1 MTGTDGTRPLP
12 DEPTAEDPPVVSAP
26 VDVPAAGPTQEAADV
41 TVDADDDGPVID
53 PRDPLGLGDVA
64 VDEPTTGGAG
74 VDEARGL
81 GAGAAAGADGP
92 TTSPGGLPFQDEAVP
107 VPADPATAGPA
118 TADPAGP
125 DDGPA
130 HEDPAHDALSTSD
143 PSAGDPSDATRP
155 ADAAL
160 DPAAVAPAASESLD
174 STDQRADAAA
184 SSPDGQPPD
193 GRVQDAGAGAPPVVP
208 RSARSGWAR
217 LGHAMRP
224 RTTQGQLI
232 TAGLCALLGFALVVQ
247 VRQTTDTQLGA
258 LRQND
263 LVRLLDETTTR
274 TDELEQESQDLQRE
288 RDELL
293 SGSDRQQ
300 AALDAARRNAAMQ
313 GILTGRL
320 PATGPGVRITLS
332 EPEGEI
338 RPATML
344 HVLEELRNAGAE
356 AMELN
361 GQRIT
366 ASSAFTGTRGAVEL
380 DGTVIVPPYRWL
392 VIGDPDTIAPALEIP
407 GGALV
412 RVRADGGRATVE
424 KSDRVDVTA
433 VRVLPDP
440 VHASPAT
447 DEG

>member
-1 MTGTDGTRPLP
+1 MTTTDGPEPYEPPGVGSPL
-12 DEPTAEDPPVVSAP
+12 
-26 VDVPAAGPTQEAADV
+26 
-41 TVDADDDGPVID
+41 DDGPVID
-53 PRDPLGLGDVA
+53 PRDPLGLGDLRLGGPRDERTP
-64 VDEPTTGGAG
+64 DEPDVVTTTLPATTRRARTARPDDAVPDPVPDPVPDALQPASAG
-74 VDEARGL
+74 TP
-81 GAGAAAGADGP
+81 AAGDVEHAPPVGSSTDVGTDHVAGHVAASHVGDDAADDVV
-92 TTSPGGLPFQDEAVP
+92 TD
-107 VPADPATAGPA
+107 AGR
-118 TADPAGP
+118 DV
-125 DDGPA
+125 
-130 HEDPAHDALSTSD
+130 
-143 PSAGDPSDATRP
+143 AGDA
-155 ADAAL
+155 ADAPVDG
-160 DPAAVAPAASESLD
+160 DPAAGEETGDGRDV
-174 STDQRADAAA
+174 RADVPPGSDDAGG
-184 SSPDGQPPD
+184 DGQP
-193 GRVQDAGAGAPPVVP
+193 APAVRP
-208 RSARSGWAR
+208 ARSGWAR

-247 VRQTTDTQLGA
+247 VRQATDTQLGA

-274 TDELEQESQDLQRE
+274 TDELEQESLDLQRE

-300 AALDAARRNAAMQ
+300 AALDAARRTAAMQ

-332 EPEGEI
+332 EPDGEI

-361 GQRIT
+361 GHRIT
-366 ASSAFTGTRGAVEL
+366 ASSAFTGSRGAIEL
-380 DGTVIVPPYRWL
+380 DGALVESPFRWT

-412 RVRADGGRATVE
+412 RVRADGGRGTVE

-433 VRVLPDP
+433 VRALPDP
-440 VHASPAT
+440 VHASPVA
-447 DEG
+447 DPG

>member
-1 MTGTDGTRPLP
+1 MSSADGPRPDPSGTPGTDA
-12 DEPTAEDPPVVSAP
+12 EP
-26 VDVPAAGPTQEAADV
+26 G
-41 TVDADDDGPVID
+41 DGPVID
-53 PRDPLGLGDVA
+53 PRDPLGLGDLPLDDVDAGERSAPQVARETTDEQDAPVQDVPAVQDVPQSDQPGEPPEGDGRDDRAQDDDPSEPAPDHDA
-64 VDEPTTGGAG
+64 VDEPAQAPSSA
-74 VDEARGL
+74 DSSAR
-81 GAGAAAGADGP
+81 P
-92 TTSPGGLPFQDEAVP
+92 
-107 VPADPATAGPA
+107 
-118 TADPAGP
+118 
-125 DDGPA
+125 
-130 HEDPAHDALSTSD
+130 
-143 PSAGDPSDATRP
+143 
-155 ADAAL
+155 
-160 DPAAVAPAASESLD
+160 
-174 STDQRADAAA
+174 
-184 SSPDGQPPD
+184 
-193 GRVQDAGAGAPPVVP
+193 
-208 RSARSGWAR
+208 ARSGWAR

-247 VRQTTDTQLGA
+247 VRQATDTQLGA

-274 TDELEQESQDLQRE
+274 TDELEQESLDLQRE

-300 AALDAARRNAAMQ
+300 AALDAARRTAAMQ

-320 PATGPGVRITLS
+320 PATGPGVRITLT
-332 EPEGEI
+332 EPDGEI

-361 GQRIT
+361 GHRIT
-366 ASSAFTGTRGAVEL
+366 ASSAFTGSRGAVEL
-380 DGTVIVPPYRWL
+380 DGVIIRAPFRWS

-412 RVRADGGRATVE
+412 RVRADGGRGTVE

-433 VRVLPDP
+433 VLTPHEP
-440 VHASPAT
+440 VHASPAS

>member
-1 MTGTDGTRPLP
+1 M
-12 DEPTAEDPPVVSAP
+12 
-26 VDVPAAGPTQEAADV
+26 
-41 TVDADDDGPVID
+41 ID
-53 PRDPLGLGDVA
+53 PRDPLGLGDLHPG
-64 VDEPTTGGAG
+64 DE
-74 VDEARGL
+74 E
-81 GAGAAAGADGP
+81 
-92 TTSPGGLPFQDEAVP
+92 E
-107 VPADPATAGPA
+107 
-118 TADPAGP
+118 
-125 DDGPA
+125 
-130 HEDPAHDALSTSD
+130 
-143 PSAGDPSDATRP
+143 GDR
-155 ADAAL
+155 
-160 DPAAVAPAASESLD
+160 PAAVANGDPSPASAPE
-174 STDQRADAAA
+174 DQRASEAVANQDVANA
-184 SSPDGQPPD
+184 DGDLPTEAPLT
-193 GRVQDAGAGAPPVVP
+193 AGAGPEVDPQEPPGAEVPDPAAPPVADERQETP
-208 RSARSGWAR
+208 SPSGAQTGAGDAARPQRSGWAR

-224 RTTQGQLI
+224 RTTPGQLMA
-232 TAGLCALLGFALVVQ
+232 AGLCALLGFALVAQVQ
-247 VRQTTDTQLGA
+247 QTTDTQLGA

-274 TDELEQESQDLQRE
+274 TGELEQESLDLQRE

-300 AALDAARRNAAMQ
+300 AALDAARRTAAMQ

-320 PATGPGVRITLS
+320 PATGPGVRITLT

-366 ASSAFTGTRGAVEL
+366 ASSAFTGTRGDVVL
-380 DGTVIVPPYRWL
+380 DGSRLESPFRWS

-412 RVRADGGRATVE
+412 RVRADGGRGTVE

-433 VRVLPDP
+433 LRELPDP
-440 VHASPAT
+440 VHATPVE

>member
-1 MTGTDGTRPLP
+1 MTGAEPDRPQDAGSADEAGQVPVRDGGTRDDDLC
-12 DEPTAEDPPVVSAP
+12 
-26 VDVPAAGPTQEAADV
+26 
-41 TVDADDDGPVID
+41 DDGPVID
-53 PRDPLGLGDVA
+53 PRDPLGLGD
-64 VDEPTTGGAG
+64 
-74 VDEARGL
+74 L
-81 GAGAAAGADGP
+81 G
-92 TTSPGGLPFQDEAVP
+92 
-107 VPADPATAGPA
+107 
-118 TADPAGP
+118 
-125 DDGPA
+125 
-130 HEDPAHDALSTSD
+130 
-143 PSAGDPSDATRP
+143 PSDATGTPPPLAAPTPLAAPGQDASGQDPVVLDAPVSDELVPDERGTDERGTDGHGPDEQGEGALGEGAPGTSDAPHLPP
-155 ADAAL
+155 ATDARTRA
-160 DPAAVAPAASESLD
+160 
-174 STDQRADAAA
+174 ADAAA
-184 SSPDGQPPD
+184 PA
-193 GRVQDAGAGAPPVVP
+193 DAGASAAPPAGATVDDARGGGVGARP
-208 RSARSGWAR
+208 PRSGWAR

-274 TDELEQESQDLQRE
+274 TDELEQESRDLQRE

-300 AALDAARRNAAMQ
+300 AALDAARRTAAMQ

-320 PATGPGVRITLS
+320 PATGPGVRITLT
-332 EPEGEI
+332 EPDGEI
-338 RPATML
+338 RPTTLL

-366 ASSAFTGTRGAVEL
+366 ASTAVTGVRGAIEV
-380 DGTVIVPPYRWL
+380 DGTVITSPFRWT

-407 GGALV
+407 GGALA
-412 RVRADGGRATVE
+412 RVRSDGGRGTVE
-424 KSDRVDVTA
+424 KADRVDVEA
-433 VRVLPDP
+433 VRELPDP
-440 VHASPAT
+440 VHATPDT

>member
-1 MTGTDGTRPLP
+1 M
-12 DEPTAEDPPVVSAP
+12 S
-26 VDVPAAGPTQEAADV
+26 
-41 TVDADDDGPVID
+41 
-53 PRDPLGLGDVA
+53 
-64 VDEPTTGGAG
+64 
-74 VDEARGL
+74 
-81 GAGAAAGADGP
+81 
-92 TTSPGGLPFQDEAVP
+92 
-107 VPADPATAGPA
+107 
-118 TADPAGP
+118 
-125 DDGPA
+125 
-130 HEDPAHDALSTSD
+130 
-143 PSAGDPSDATRP
+143 
-155 ADAAL
+155 
-160 DPAAVAPAASESLD
+160 
-174 STDQRADAAA
+174 
-184 SSPDGQPPD
+184 
-193 GRVQDAGAGAPPVVP
+193 GAPGVARP
-208 RSARSGWAR
+208 ARSGWAR
-217 LGHAMRP
+217 LAHAVRP

-274 TDELEQESQDLQRE
+274 TDELEREALDLQRE
-288 RDELL
+288 RDELV

-300 AALDAARRNAAMQ
+300 AALDAARRTAAMQ

-320 PATGPGVRITLS
+320 PATGPGVRITLT
-332 EPEGEI
+332 EPDGDI

-361 GQRIT
+361 GHRII

-380 DGTVIVPPYRWL
+380 DGEVLQPPYRWT

-433 VRVLPDP
+433 VRELPEP
-440 VHASPAT
+440 VHASPVP
-447 DEG
+447 EQG

>member
-1 MTGTDGTRPLP
+1 MTGTEPDRPQ
-12 DEPTAEDPPVVSAP
+12 D
-26 VDVPAAGPTQEAADV
+26 DVPVEDAVGHGPARDDDDV
-41 TVDADDDGPVID
+41 RDDGPVID
-53 PRDPLGLGDVA
+53 PRDPLGLGDL
-64 VDEPTTGGAG
+64 DPTGATGPPPAPPVGAG
-74 VDEARGL
+74 HDASDQDSADEESADEES
-81 GAGAAAGADGP
+81 AGGDGP
-92 TTSPGGLPFQDEAVP
+92 GPDAPDPDAPGPDVP
-107 VPADPATAGPA
+107 HPAEPAPVAPPAPAGPA
-118 TADPAGP
+118 TATLPPATDPHT
-125 DDGPA
+125 PA
-130 HEDPAHDALSTSD
+130 T
-143 PSAGDPSDATRP
+143 
-155 ADAAL
+155 
-160 DPAAVAPAASESLD
+160 
-174 STDQRADAAA
+174 
-184 SSPDGQPPD
+184 
-193 GRVQDAGAGAPPVVP
+193 GAGAPAAETPAAAGTPTPVPAGAAVDDTP
-208 RSARSGWAR
+208 GGAAGARPPRSGWAR

-274 TDELEQESQDLQRE
+274 TDELEQESRDLQRE

-300 AALDAARRNAAMQ
+300 AALDAARRTAAMQ

-320 PATGPGVRITLS
+320 PATGPGVRVTLT
-332 EPEGEI
+332 EPDGGI
-338 RPATML
+338 RPTTLL

-366 ASSAFTGTRGAVEL
+366 ASTAITGVRGAIEV
-380 DGTVIVPPYRWL
+380 DGTVITSPFRWT

-407 GGALV
+407 GGALA
-412 RVRADGGRATVE
+412 RVRSDGGRGTVE
-424 KSDRVDVTA
+424 KADRVDVEA
-433 VRVLPDP
+433 VRELPDP
-440 VHASPAT
+440 VYATPDT

>member
-1 MTGTDGTRPLP
+1 MTEPQGVDRP
-12 DEPTAEDPPVVSAP
+12 DRD
-26 VDVPAAGPTQEAADV
+26 AAGGEPSPP
-41 TVDADDDGPVID
+41 DGPVID
-53 PRDPLGLGDVA
+53 PRDPLGLGDLPPEPQKRDAPDGGGEDGPGVGDQ
-64 VDEPTTGGAG
+64 DEDSP
-74 VDEARGL
+74 
-81 GAGAAAGADGP
+81 AGAD
-92 TTSPGGLPFQDEAVP
+92 D
-107 VPADPATAGPA
+107 
-118 TADPAGP
+118 AGP
-125 DDGPA
+125 DD
-130 HEDPAHDALSTSD
+130 
-143 PSAGDPSDATRP
+143 
-155 ADAAL
+155 ADA
-160 DPAAVAPAASESLD
+160 PAEARVEAPPAVDDVAEEGPDAP
-174 STDQRADAAA
+174 
-184 SSPDGQPPD
+184 P
-193 GRVQDAGAGAPPVVP
+193 GAPSPVRP
-208 RSARSGWAR
+208 PARSGWAR

-224 RTTQGQLI
+224 RTTQGQLL
-232 TAGLCALLGFALVVQ
+232 TAALCALLGFALVVQ

-274 TDELEQESQDLQRE
+274 TDELEQESLDLQRE

-300 AALDAARRNAAMQ
+300 AALDAARRTAEMQ

-320 PATGPGVRITLS
+320 PATGPGVRITLT
-332 EPEGEI
+332 EPDGEI

-361 GQRIT
+361 GHRIT

-380 DGTVIVPPYRWL
+380 DGAALTSPFRWT

-424 KSDRVDVTA
+424 KSDSVDVTA
-433 VRVLPDP
+433 VRALPDP
-440 VHASPAT
+440 VHATPV
-447 DEG
+447 EGQG

>member
-1 MTGTDGTRPLP
+1 MTSADGTRPDPSGEP
-12 DEPTAEDPPVVSAP
+12 DTETPL
-26 VDVPAAGPTQEAADV
+26 
-41 TVDADDDGPVID
+41 DDGPVID
-53 PRDPLGLGDVA
+53 PRDPLGLGALPLGDPDLDADADERSMPVVAAQSPDEQDAPAQDVLP
-64 VDEPTTGGAG
+64 VEHPDEPPVGAARDDRSDDDRSDDGGSDDGGSDDLHADDLLSDADEPLAVRSPDEGPDGDGSVDG
-74 VDEARGL
+74 VDD
-81 GAGAAAGADGP
+81 AGGESSQGPPSAAA
-92 TTSPGGLPFQDEAVP
+92 V
-107 VPADPATAGPA
+107 
-118 TADPAGP
+118 
-125 DDGPA
+125 
-130 HEDPAHDALSTSD
+130 
-143 PSAGDPSDATRP
+143 RP
-155 ADAAL
+155 
-160 DPAAVAPAASESLD
+160 
-174 STDQRADAAA
+174 
-184 SSPDGQPPD
+184 
-193 GRVQDAGAGAPPVVP
+193 
-208 RSARSGWAR
+208 ARSGWAR

-232 TAGLCALLGFALVVQ
+232 TAALCALLGFALVVQ
-247 VRQTTDTQLGA
+247 VRQATDTQLGA

-274 TDELEQESQDLQRE
+274 TDELEQESLDLQRE

-300 AALDAARRNAAMQ
+300 AALDAARRTAAMQ

-320 PATGPGVRITLS
+320 PATGPGVRITLT
-332 EPEGEI
+332 EPDGEI

-361 GQRIT
+361 GHRIT

-380 DGTVIVPPYRWL
+380 DGATLRSPFRWS

-412 RVRADGGRATVE
+412 RVRADGGRGTVE

-433 VRVLPDP
+433 VRTPHEP
-440 VHASPAT
+440 EHASPAS

>member
-1 MTGTDGTRPLP
+1 MTSADGPRPDPSGTPG
-12 DEPTAEDPPVVSAP
+12 
-26 VDVPAAGPTQEAADV
+26 G
-41 TVDADDDGPVID
+41 DAQPDDGPVID
-53 PRDPLGLGDVA
+53 PRDPLGLGDLPLHP
-64 VDEPTTGGAG
+64 VDAGERPT
-74 VDEARGL
+74 
-81 GAGAAAGADGP
+81 
-92 TTSPGGLPFQDEAVP
+92 
-107 VPADPATAGPA
+107 
-118 TADPAGP
+118 P
-125 DDGPA
+125 D
-130 HEDPAHDALSTSD
+130 
-143 PSAGDPSDATRP
+143 
-155 ADAAL
+155 
-160 DPAAVAPAASESLD
+160 VAPEA
-174 STDQRADAAA
+174 TDEQDL
-184 SSPDGQPPD
+184 P
-193 GRVQDAGAGAPPVVP
+193 VQDAQADRPGEPLVGDGRDDHAQDDPSPEDQPGSDDSGEDPPGDEPEAASGADDDPSEPAPDDDTVAEPAQVP
-208 RSARSGWAR
+208 SPAGSSARPARSGWAR

-247 VRQTTDTQLGA
+247 VRQATDTQLGA

-274 TDELEQESQDLQRE
+274 TDELERESLDLQRE

-300 AALDAARRNAAMQ
+300 AALDAARRTAAMQ

-320 PATGPGVRITLS
+320 PATGPGVRITLT
-332 EPEGEI
+332 EPDGEI

-361 GQRIT
+361 GHRIT

-380 DGTVIVPPYRWL
+380 DGVTIRAPFRWS

-412 RVRADGGRATVE
+412 RVRADGGRGTVE

-433 VRVLPDP
+433 VRTPHDP
-440 VHASPAT
+440 VHASPAS